1 MSTRP
6 KVSVILPCRN
16 ERKHIEACLR
26 DILAQEPLP
35 DGETC
40 EILVADGMSA
50 DGTREIISKVAQSDP
65 RVRLIDNPGR
75 IVSTGLNAAIRA
87 ARGAIIVR
95 MDAHTEYAPDYVR
108 ECVAV
113 LRQMRADN
121 VGGPAMTR
129 AEGYVQRAVAAAFA
143 SPFSSGGPR
152 FHDPDY
158 EGEVDTVV
166 YGCWHKETLLRIG
179 LFDEGLIRNQD
190 DELNYR
196 LLHEGGRPFDETM
209 VRTEDDELN
218 FRIVRQGGLLWQS
231 PRIRSWYRPRSSLA
245 ALFWQ
250 HLQYGYWKVRVIQK
264 HKRPA
269 SIRHLVPGG
278 FVAAL
283 FSLTVI
289 GLIWHPAWWAA
300 GALLVAYLFAN
311 FAASVHCAVK
321 NELVLLPVLPAVFAA
336 YHFGYG
342 IGFLCGIWGFGI
354 RHKGPSAA
362 FTSLTRG

>member
-6 KVSVILPCRN
+6 EVSIILPCRN

-35 DGETC
+35 DGGMC
-40 EILVADGMSA
+40 EVLVADGMSE
-50 DGTREIISKVAQSDP
+50 DGTREIISRVAQSDP

-75 IVSTGLNAAIRA
+75 IVSSGLNAAISI
-87 ARGAIIVR
+87 ARGAIVIR

-113 LRQMRADN
+113 LRESHADN
-121 VGGPAMTR
+121 VGGPWR
-129 AEGYVQRAVAAAFA
+129 ARGVNRIERAIAAAFQ
-143 SPFSSGGPR
+143 SSFSSGGAR
-152 FHDPDY
+152 AHDVDY
-158 EGEVDTVV
+158 EGELDTV
-166 YGCWHKETLLRIG
+166 YLGCWHRETLLAIG
-179 LFDEGLIRNQD
+179 LFDEGLVRNQD

-196 LLHEGGRPFDETM
+196 LVSADKMPFDETM

-218 FRIVRQGGLLWQS
+218 LRISHQGGRVWQS

-245 ALFWQ
+245 TLFWQ
-250 HLQYGYWKVRVIQK
+250 QLQYGYWKVRVIQK

-278 FVAAL
+278 FVAVL
-283 FSLTVI
+283 FSFGAI

-300 GALLVAYLFAN
+300 GALLLAYLFAN

-321 NELVLLPVLPAVFAA
+321 NELVLLPILPAVFGA

-342 IGFLCGIWGFGI
+342 IGFLCGILDFGI
-354 RHKGPSAA
+354 RHKGSGAA
-362 FTSLTRG
+362 FTSLTRD